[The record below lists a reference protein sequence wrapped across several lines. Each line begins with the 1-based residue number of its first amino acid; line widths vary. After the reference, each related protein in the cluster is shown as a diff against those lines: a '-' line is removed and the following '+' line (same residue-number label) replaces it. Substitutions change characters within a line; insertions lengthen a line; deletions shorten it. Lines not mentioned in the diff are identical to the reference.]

1 MKKKKTLNQLIK
13 EKLELELSKAK
24 MGVQIAKLQKQI
36 FNLLNKQKGK

>member
-36 FNLLNKQKGK
+36 LVQKNI